1 MKEAKHKL
9 KRIDRVG
16 ENYELSRWVPLVKDV
31 AEVSFGHFCKFYSE
45 KWEEL
50 VGGCHNRS
58 KKFYTWRISLPPE
71 FHAML
76 FVSFRKVLHMENFS
90 PPGISRHVASFI
102 VFLCSLPP
110 LSVLCISLSFDSL
123 PHPPQHAVN
132 GRLDESYAPF
142 IRKPRS
148 SSSSASGWSSGTS
161 ASSAAGITTTSVRQR
176 WNWIPTQRGGGVD
189 KEVRS
194 LD

>member
-31 AEVSFGHFCKFYSE
+31 AEVSFRHFCKFYSE

-58 KKFYTWRISLPPE
+58 KKFYKWRISLPPE

-76 FVSFRKVLHMENFS
+76 L
-90 PPGISRHVASFI
+90 
-102 VFLCSLPP
+102 L
-110 LSVLCISLSFDSL
+110 
-123 PHPPQHAVN
+123 
-132 GRLDESYAPF
+132 
-142 IRKPRS
+142 S
-148 SSSSASGWSSGTS
+148 SSSFVLSPLSLFYFPLFRLPPTPPTACSQWPTGRELCPLHPEASFKFQQCQWVELRDLGQLGGWDHHDQRPSAVELDPHPEG
-161 ASSAAGITTTSVRQR
+161 R
-176 WNWIPTQRGGGVD
+176 RG
-189 KEVRS
+189 
-194 LD
+194 

>member
-1 MKEAKHKL
+1 MNCLAGSHWSRTLPRLALDTFANFTVKNGKNLWVAVTIDL
-9 KRIDRVG
+9 KSFTRG
-16 ENYELSRWVPLVKDV
+16 EFLSPRNFTPCCFFHRLPL
-31 AEVSFGHFCKFYSE
+31 
-45 KWEEL
+45 
-50 VGGCHNRS
+50 
-58 KKFYTWRISLPPE
+58 
-71 FHAML
+71 
-76 FVSFRKVLHMENFS
+76 FS
-90 PPGISRHVASFI
+90 PPS
-102 VFLCSLPP
+102 LCS
-110 LSVLCISLSFDSL
+110 ISLSFDSL